1 MEKAAV
7 CFVAAGILASSVA
20 AAQPRRPGPPMP
32 PAPRMPT
39 TRPGLPG
46 APIPP
51 DVRDQPRQQKPDPTS
66 RLFRQQ
72 DLGLLEAPDRD
83 QWQKP
88 DQIMDA
94 LSIAEGAVVADL
106 GAAGGWF
113 TLRLATRVGPNGLVY
128 AEDIQPGMVEGI
140 ARRMKAEN
148 LANVKPILGTPTD
161 PRLPPGLDAALIS
174 DAYQEMDVP
183 EDPSVIV
190 TLLRNIGKSLKPQGR
205 LGIVDWTPGA
215 GGPGPPA
222 NQRVDPAKIIK
233 AAEAAGLRL
242 ISREEVPPFVYL
254 LVFGRAA
261 SGRPVP

>member
-1 MEKAAV
+1 VARQPIALVV
-7 CFVAAGILASSVA
+7 CLAAAGTLAASDA
-20 AAQPRRPGPPMP
+20 AAQLRRPPGPGTPRTGSP
-32 PAPRMPT
+32 IRPLPPRPAPPRA
-39 TRPGLPG
+39 PGQSSE
-46 APIPP
+46 A
-51 DVRDQPRQQKPDPTS
+51 D

-94 LSIAEGAVVADL
+94 LAIAEGAVVAEL
-106 GAAGGWF
+106 GAGGGWF
-113 TLRLATRVGPNGLVY
+113 TLRLASRVGPNGLVY
-128 AEDIQPGMVEGI
+128 AEDIQPGMIDGI

-148 LANVKPILGTPTD
+148 LANVKPILGTPID

-174 DAYQEMDVP
+174 DAYHEMDEP
-183 EDPSVIV
+183 KDPTVIV

-205 LGIVDWTPGA
+205 LGIVDWTPGS

-222 NQRVDPAKIIK
+222 KQRVDPDSIVK
-233 AAEAAGLRL
+233 AAQAAGLVL
-242 ISREEVPPFVYL
+242 ISREEIPPFVYL

-261 SGRPVP
+261 SGATRPDP